1 MDFLS
6 GSLPSTIGKSRLIDS
21 SSCRAFLSTTRA
33 CHCSAAGG
41 TLAELAKWASLPNQ
55 AMVPLVSPRLRDLI
69 DSVAPGDAQFVPA
82 HVEAKDGSAFD
93 FSLLNVLHQVS
104 ATDRAA
110 SEVVLLPG
118 TDRIMSFRKLVLRG
132 SAMGE
137 HQLARDSQYRSHFL
151 VNDRLAARIRALKFA
166 GVEMRAPDG
175 IS

>member
-1 MDFLS
+1 MLIWRIPDGFSQRLVAEYDRQVSPDRFLFLQGVS
-6 GSLPSTIGKSRLIDS
+6 VHDSRVPLFRS
-21 SSCRAFLSTTRA
+21 
-33 CHCSAAGG
+33 GG

-110 SEVVLLPG
+110 LYLQTRP
-118 TDRIMSFRKLVLRG
+118 
-132 SAMGE
+132 
-137 HQLARDSQYRSHFL
+137 AR
-151 VNDRLAARIRALKFA
+151 
-166 GVEMRAPDG
+166 
-175 IS
+175 